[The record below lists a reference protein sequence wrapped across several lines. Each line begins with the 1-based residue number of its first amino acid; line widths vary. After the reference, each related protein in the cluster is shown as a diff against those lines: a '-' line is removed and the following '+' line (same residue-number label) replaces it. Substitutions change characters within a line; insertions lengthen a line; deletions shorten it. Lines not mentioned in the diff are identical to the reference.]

1 MDEGNV
7 IHKMTCCNCQ
17 DSLEL
22 KHQNADKY
30 EEKPKILDIFNA
42 EAAPRVRVRRTKK
55 HVSIIICDTAFLK
68 QKPPLCQTESAF
80 PVVYRRWYSRTKYG
94 WMSG

>member
-30 EEKPKILDIFNA
+30 EEKRKILNIFNA
-42 EAAPRVRVRRTKK
+42 EKK
-55 HVSIIICDTAFLK
+55 TWCRF
-68 QKPPLCQTESAF
+68 
-80 PVVYRRWYSRTKYG
+80 
-94 WMSG
+94 

>member
-30 EEKPKILDIFNA
+30 EEKPKFLDIFNA
-42 EAAPRVRVRRTKK
+42 EKEIWRR
-55 HVSIIICDTAFLK
+55 F
-68 QKPPLCQTESAF
+68 
-80 PVVYRRWYSRTKYG
+80 
-94 WMSG
+94 

>member
-1 MDEGNV
+1 MEIKCLKTRCHDSKRLQKEKKKQRSSMDEGNV

-42 EAAPRVRVRRTKK
+42 EKEIWRR
-55 HVSIIICDTAFLK
+55 F
-68 QKPPLCQTESAF
+68 
-80 PVVYRRWYSRTKYG
+80 
-94 WMSG
+94 